1 MICYVTNTER
11 TCTLEKRILATENF
25 LSSGALV
32 ASAVSSFLVNQVQ
45 NTRVFFVWIPLAM
58 MKHWIKTLAKRSI
71 SLFAG
76 LQSLQFVLTLVDN
89 GVFSALFVQVVLYL
103 LNPQDEISYSAHMG
117 GGDDQLAHKIG
128 VLGLIGSIYVVGGG
142 SGDTSA
148 IPPELICARG
158 RGWFVAGP
166 GLWAEFDHQDLC
178 H

>member
-1 MICYVTNTER
+1 ME
-11 TCTLEKRILATENF
+11 
-25 LSSGALV
+25 
-32 ASAVSSFLVNQVQ
+32 
-45 NTRVFFVWIPLAM
+45 FFC
-58 MKHWIKTLAKRSI
+58 
-71 SLFAG
+71 
-76 LQSLQFVLTLVDN
+76 
-89 GVFSALFVQVVLYL
+89 ALFVQVVLYL

-128 VLGLIGSIYVVGGG
+128 VLGLIGSGH
-142 SGDTSA
+142 TSA

>member
-11 TCTLEKRILATENF
+11 RCALEKRILATENF

-76 LQSLQFVLTLVDN
+76 LQFVLTLVDN

-128 VLGLIGSIYVVGGG
+128 VLGLIGSI
-142 SGDTSA
+142 
-148 IPPELICARG
+148 
-158 RGWFVAGP
+158 
-166 GLWAEFDHQDLC
+166 
-178 H
+178 